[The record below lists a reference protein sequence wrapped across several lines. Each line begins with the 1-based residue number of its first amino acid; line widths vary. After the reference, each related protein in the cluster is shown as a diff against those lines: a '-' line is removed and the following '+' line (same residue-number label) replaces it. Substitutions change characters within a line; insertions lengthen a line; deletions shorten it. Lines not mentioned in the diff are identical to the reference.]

1 MASSFYSED
10 KVSEIRDRASIREV
24 VSDYVTLKKAGKNYR
39 GLCPFHS
46 EKTPSFM
53 VNEEKQIFHCFGC
66 GTGGDVF
73 TFLMK
78 VGQFSFPQTVEELA
92 RRYAVEL
99 PRRELSPGQKKEMA
113 KRDLLLQINQIASDY
128 FHDLLIRKR
137 EGEPGR
143 KYLSQ
148 RGLNQEV
155 IEEHRLG
162 YAPDRWDGL
171 VQHLREKKAS
181 LELAWELGLILPK
194 KREGWYD
201 LFRGRLIF
209 PIFDLQQ
216 RVVGFGGRLIR
227 EGLPKYINSQ
237 ESSIYHKGDILYG
250 LPMAKRDASEKD
262 CVIIVEGYFDLLT
275 LHQYG
280 LRHSVATLG
289 TALTSQHIRHL
300 KRYTHQLI
308 TVFDAD
314 QAGVQATLR
323 SLPLFLEEE
332 VAGKTIILPGGEDP
346 DTFLRKGKLE
356 AFEKM
361 VTEARPLID
370 FYFDWLMKNHDVRG
384 IEGKVKVAKE
394 GTALIEKIP
403 DGIRRNFYTKVLAE
417 RLDLQESLIEKMVR
431 TPSKGRPD
439 PETVERPSSAV
450 KAFPKSEEMMVR
462 LMIHHPELIPSISE
476 QGILG
481 DFESPLLRGIAE
493 DLEAF
498 YQRKG
503 RLEVAEALGSL
514 GEDSRKWVSEFALQE
529 NGMEGADPE
538 KVLKDCI
545 QRIRQK
551 KLKKDEGE
559 LLKRIKEAEKT
570 KGQRE
575 LEALLLERQAL
586 ARRERQPF
594 RKE

>member
-1 MASSFYSED
+1 LASSFYSED

-24 VSDYVTLKKAGKNYR
+24 VSDYVALKKAGKNYR

-78 VGQFSFPQTVEELA
+78 IGQFSFPQTVEELA

-113 KRDLLLQINQIASDY
+113 KRDLLFQINQIASDY
-128 FHDLLIRKR
+128 FHDLLLRKR

-148 RGLNQEV
+148 RGLAQEV

-201 LFRGRLIF
+201 LFRGRVIF
-209 PIFDLQQ
+209 PILDLHQ
-216 RVVGFGGRLIR
+216 RVVGFGGRLIQ

-237 ESSIYHKGDILYG
+237 ESSIYHKGDVLYG
-250 LPMAKRDASEKD
+250 LPMAKRFASEKD
-262 CVIIVEGYFDLLT
+262 CAIIVEGYFDLLT

-332 VAGKTIILPGGEDP
+332 VSGKTIILPGGEDP
-346 DTFLRKGKLE
+346 DTFLRKGELE
-356 AFEKM
+356 AFDKM
-361 VTEARPLID
+361 VAEARPLID

-384 IEGKVKVAKE
+384 IEGKVRVAKE

-403 DGIRRNFYTKVLAE
+403 DGIRRNFYTKALAE
-417 RLDLQESLIEKMVR
+417 RLDLQESLLHEMVR
-431 TPSKGRPD
+431 TPPKGRPD
-439 PETVERPSSAV
+439 PETVERPSPAV
-450 KAFPKSEEMMVR
+450 KAFPKSEEIMVR
-462 LMIHHPELIPSISE
+462 LMIHRPELIPSISE

-559 LLKRIKEAEKT
+559 LLKRIKEAEKA

-586 ARRERQPF
+586 ARRGRQPF

>member
-1 MASSFYSED
+1 LSSSFYSDD

-24 VSDYVTLKKAGKNYR
+24 VSDYVTLKKTGKNYR

-78 VGQFSFPQTVEELA
+78 IGQFSFPQTIEELA

-113 KRDLLLQINQIASDY
+113 KRDLLFQINQIASDY

-143 KYLSQ
+143 KYLAQ
-148 RGLNQEV
+148 RGLTQEV

-162 YAPDRWDGL
+162 FAPDRWDGL

-181 LELAWELGLILPK
+181 LEMAWELGLILPK

-201 LFRGRLIF
+201 LFRGRVIF
-209 PIFDLQQ
+209 PILDLQQ

-237 ESSIYHKGDILYG
+237 ESSIYHKGDVLYG
-250 LPMAKRDASEKD
+250 LPMAKRFASEKD
-262 CVIIVEGYFDLLT
+262 CAIIVEGYFDLLT

-280 LRHSVATLG
+280 VRQSVATLG

-332 VAGKTIILPGGEDP
+332 VTGKTIILPGGEDP

-356 AFEKM
+356 AFEKKIA
-361 VTEARPLID
+361 EARPLID
-370 FYFDWLMKNHDVRG
+370 FYFDWLMKNYDVRG
-384 IEGKVKVAKE
+384 IDGKVKVAKE
-394 GTALIEKIP
+394 GTALIGKIP
-403 DGIRRNFYTKVLAE
+403 DGIRRNFYTKALAE
-417 RLDLQESLIEKMVR
+417 RLDLEESLLHEMVQ
-431 TPSKGRPD
+431 TAPKGRPG
-439 PETVERPSSAV
+439 PEKGERPSSAV
-450 KAFPKSEEMMVR
+450 KAFPKSEEIMVR
-462 LMIHHPELIPSISE
+462 LMIHRPELIPSISE

-481 DFESPLLRGIAE
+481 DFENPLLRGIAE
-493 DLEAF
+493 DLLAF

-529 NGMEGADPE
+529 NGMEEADPE
-538 KVLKDCI
+538 KVLKDCTHK
-545 QRIRQK
+545 IRQK

-559 LLKRIKEAEKT
+559 LLKRIKEAEKAE
-570 KGQRE
+570 GEGE

>member
-24 VSDYVTLKKAGKNYR
+24 VSDHVALKKAGKNYR

-78 VGQFSFPQTVEELA
+78 IGQFSFPQTVEELA

-99 PRRELSPGQKKEMA
+99 PRRELSPGQKKEIA
-113 KRDLLLQINQIASDY
+113 KRDLLFQINQIASDY

-137 EGEPGR
+137 EGEPGK

-201 LFRGRLIF
+201 LFRGRVIF
-209 PIFDLQQ
+209 PIFDLHQ

-237 ESSIYHKGDILYG
+237 ESSIYHKGDVLYG

-262 CVIIVEGYFDLLT
+262 CAIIVEGYFDLLT

-332 VAGKTIILPGGEDP
+332 VTGKTIILPGGEDP

-356 AFEKM
+356 AFQKM
-361 VTEARPLID
+361 VAEAPPLID
-370 FYFDWLMKNHDVRG
+370 FYFDSLMKNYDVRG

-403 DGIRRNFYTKVLAE
+403 DGIRRNFYTKALAE
-417 RLDLQESLIEKMVR
+417 RLDLQESLLHEMVR
-431 TPSKGRPD
+431 APSKGRPD
-439 PETVERPSSAV
+439 PETVEKSSSAV
-450 KAFPKSEEMMVR
+450 KAFPKSEEIMVR
-462 LMIHHPELIPSISE
+462 LMIHRPELIPSISE

-545 QRIRQK
+545 QKIRQK

-559 LLKRIKEAEKT
+559 LLKRIKEAEKA